1 MLDQEKPDLAVITC
15 ENAQHLEVMYECAVR
30 GVNVS
35 IEKPM
40 ATDLSTAMEMIRISN
55 TYGVK
60 LFVQLACDLAAGA
73 ASNEGP
79 AGSGERSAGF

>member
-40 ATDLSTAMEMIRISN
+40 AADLSMAMEMIRIC
-55 TYGVK
+55 K
-60 LFVQLACDLAAGA
+60 LACHLAAGTA
-73 ASNEGP
+73 FDEGF
-79 AGSGERSAGF
+79 AG

>member
-1 MLDQEKPDLAVITC
+1 MESNFCRTNLKIPKIYEDYREMLDGGKPDLAVITC

-40 ATDLSTAMEMIRISN
+40 AADLSMAGEMIRISIHMA
-55 TYGVK
+55 
-60 LFVQLACDLAAGA
+60 LRCL
-73 ASNEGP
+73 
-79 AGSGERSAGF
+79 